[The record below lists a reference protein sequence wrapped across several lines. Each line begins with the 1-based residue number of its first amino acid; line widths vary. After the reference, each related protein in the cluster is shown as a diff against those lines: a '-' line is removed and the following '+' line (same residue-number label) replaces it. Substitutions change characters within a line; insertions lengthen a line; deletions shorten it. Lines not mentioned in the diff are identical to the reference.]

1 MVLLITSAVQLMLLS
16 QEFFQNF
23 VSRTSKTIQVHLA
36 SSQAFIMALQMLVEE
51 VLWLNT
57 GIVQVPQL
65 ITGQFHY
72 VRLIKDP

>member
-51 VLWLNT
+51 VL
-57 GIVQVPQL
+57 
-65 ITGQFHY
+65 
-72 VRLIKDP
+72 